1 MPNVADQFVGATV
14 YDTSGEKI
22 GTIRQLYLHGVSRQP
37 RWVTVGTGLFGLKKS
52 LVPLAGA
59 NYNGRDAVRV
69 AVSKDA
75 VKHAPRIAT
84 GDQIATTEE
93 ARLMRHYGLGR
104 PGTPPPTTQPPT
116 TTRHPMAAAAA
127 AAAGIGGTAANT
139 SATEH
144 RHLTEQTDDQP
155 PS

>member
-14 YDTSGEKI
+14 YDTSGDKV
-22 GTIRQLYLHGVSRQP
+22 GTIRQLYLHAVSRQP
-37 RWVTVGTGLFGLKKS
+37 RWVAVGTGLFGLKKS

-84 GDQIATTEE
+84 GDQIAGEEE
-93 ARLMRHYGLGR
+93 ARLIRHYGLGR
-104 PGTPPPTTQPPT
+104 PGTPTAQPPAGA
-116 TTRHPMAAAAA
+116 RHPVAAAAA

-139 SATEH
+139 SATDH
-144 RHLTEQTDDQP
+144 RHITDQPDDQP

>member
-14 YDTSGEKI
+14 YDTSGDKI

-84 GDQIATTEE
+84 GDQIASEEE

-104 PGTPPPTTQPPT
+104 PGTPPSTQSPT

-139 SATEH
+139 SATDH
-144 RHLTEQTDDQP
+144 RRITAQPDDQP